1 MTRRTMA
8 NYDGSKYKAWVCRDR
23 HLGRHGNGCKMRIIR
38 EEQLLSDINAELGI
52 EITKDNTDVLD
63 RVDIL
68 QEWMEVYTK

>member
-1 MTRRTMA
+1 
-8 NYDGSKYKAWVCRDR
+8 
-23 HLGRHGNGCKMRIIR
+23 MRIIR